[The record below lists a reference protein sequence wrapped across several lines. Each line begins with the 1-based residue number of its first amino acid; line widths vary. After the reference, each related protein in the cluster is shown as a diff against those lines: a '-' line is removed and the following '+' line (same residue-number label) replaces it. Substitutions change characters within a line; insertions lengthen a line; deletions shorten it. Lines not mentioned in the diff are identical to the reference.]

1 MFNLSQSVIYDYIH
15 VQMKNVASF
24 VSNFFTFSKY
34 KMTIGSSLNLLV
46 INRISFSLELDLN
59 EN

>member
-24 VSNFFTFSKY
+24 VSNFFIFSKY
-34 KMTIGSSLNLLV
+34 KMTGSGLTFRE